1 MNTLFTE
8 VDRYARHNTGA
19 DGIVHTPV
27 PGLTIVWSDKP
38 NEIDH
43 AISRPLACLILQGA
57 KQVSTSGETRLFGS
71 GDSLLITADVPTI
84 NQIVR
89 ASASQP
95 YCSLVLDL
103 DLAIITELA
112 TEMSLQP
119 APGGQPMH
127 NVPTDTRVADSALRL
142 MLLLQRPEAIPIL
155 CSQLLREIH
164 YWLLTGQHGAA
175 IRELGIPDS
184 QIRRIARVVAL
195 LRAEFARPLTISRL
209 AAEAGMSP
217 SSLYQHFRAVTTL
230 SPLQF
235 QKQLR
240 LIEGRRLMRAEGMT
254 VSSAAFATGYES
266 VSHFTREYR
275 RMFGRPPSRDLSKA
289 V

>member
-1 MNTLFTE
+1 M
-8 VDRYARHNTGA
+8 
-19 DGIVHTPV
+19 
-27 PGLTIVWSDKP
+27 
-38 NEIDH
+38 
-43 AISRPLACLILQGA
+43 QGA
-57 KQVSTSGETRLFGS
+57 KQVSTSGKTRLFGS

-89 ASASQP
+89 ASASEP

-119 APGGQPMH
+119 APGGQPMRS
-127 NVPTDTRVADSALRL
+127 VPTDTHVADSALRL

-155 CSQLLREIH
+155 CSQLLREVH

-175 IRELGIPDS
+175 ILELGIPDS
-184 QIRRIARVVAL
+184 QIRRVARVVAL
-195 LRAEFARPLTISRL
+195 LRAEFTRPLPISRL

-266 VSHFTREYR
+266 VSQFTREYR
-275 RMFGRPPSRDLSKA
+275 RMFGQPPGRDLSKA